1 MSRGI
6 KGRLLQDD
14 GERTRLTNNDGRYRR
29 GEIMGCYVLQM
40 TMMMGQRLARRK
52 VYDWGGSTIITNN
65 EMIRRIK

>member
-29 GEIMGCYVLQM
+29 GEIMGCYVPQM
-40 TMMMGQRLARRK
+40 TMMMMGQRLARRK
-52 VYDWGGSTIITNN
+52 VYDEGV
-65 EMIRRIK
+65 